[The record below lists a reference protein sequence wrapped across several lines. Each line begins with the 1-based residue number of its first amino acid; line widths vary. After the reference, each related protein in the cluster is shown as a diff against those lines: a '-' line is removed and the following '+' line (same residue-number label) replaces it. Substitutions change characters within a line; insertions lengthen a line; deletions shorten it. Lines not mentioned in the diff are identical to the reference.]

1 MANGVANLQADHH
14 SGEEHGRGHDVAA
27 PTRRDGGTGATVARF
42 LDIGEET
49 QRAIA
54 LVCLARVEGL
64 LGHADDCRRHV
75 AESLEIA
82 RRLGVSSV
90 FNYASGAL
98 GMFELSIGRPELA
111 ASYLELCSQLELDQ
125 GVGLPNAVLWNGDLI
140 ESYARLG
147 RIDDAERETAH
158 LEEQARVTGVRW
170 AAAVAVR
177 CRGLL
182 ADDSTYESLFRNAV
196 QMHGEEDPYE
206 RARTQLCL
214 GRRLRHSRRRADAR
228 AELQL
233 ALAQFESLGTA
244 PWAEQTRLELR
255 ATGATPTTTPN
266 GSLTS
271 LTPQELHVAL
281 VVAGGATNKEAA
293 ASLFISTKT
302 VEFHLSNVYRKLGI
316 RSRTELARRAGAA
329 VS

>member
-1 MANGVANLQADHH
+1 M
-14 SGEEHGRGHDVAA
+14 
-27 PTRRDGGTGATVARF
+27 
-42 LDIGEET
+42 
-49 QRAIA
+49 
-54 LVCLARVEGL
+54 
-64 LGHADDCRRHV
+64 
-75 AESLEIA
+75 
-82 RRLGVSSV
+82 
-90 FNYASGAL
+90 
-98 GMFELSIGRPELA
+98 
-111 ASYLELCSQLELDQ
+111 
-125 GVGLPNAVLWNGDLI
+125 
-140 ESYARLG
+140 
-147 RIDDAERETAH
+147 
-158 LEEQARVTGVRW
+158 RW
-170 AAAVAVR
+170 AAAVAAR

-196 QMHGEEDPYE
+196 QLHGDEDPYE

-233 ALAQFESLGTA
+233 ALAQFESLGAA
-244 PWAEQTRLELR
+244 PWAEQTRRELR
-255 ATGATPTTTPN
+255 ATGAAPTATPS

-329 VS
+329 GR